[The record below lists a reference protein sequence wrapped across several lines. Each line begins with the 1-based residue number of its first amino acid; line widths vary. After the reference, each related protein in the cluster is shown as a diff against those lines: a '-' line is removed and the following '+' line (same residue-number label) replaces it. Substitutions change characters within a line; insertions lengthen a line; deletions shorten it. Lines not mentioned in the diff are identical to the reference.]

1 MKGTKSF
8 VAVQHELNCVN
19 IRLYK
24 ECYSSDKKGWASED
38 ARNKHEEMLQ
48 KRNEHIKEGE
58 VPLTEQGIWYMVTS
72 EVGVMDGTSARR
84 LGFPTDRSVFR
95 FSGLRWRVEGV
106 KQFWRG
112 VEDMWGVIRAVLNLI
127 LCRCQKFSL
136 PKCQKSSSCFVNS
149 ACEY

>member
-1 MKGTKSF
+1 MHKRSTIGKANRSNLPYVHMKGTKSF

-58 VPLTEQGIWYMVTS
+58 VPLTEQQICEQV
-72 EVGVMDGTSARR
+72 
-84 LGFPTDRSVFR
+84 LGKAY
-95 FSGLRWRVEGV
+95 GYI
-106 KQFWRG
+106 RG
-112 VEDMWGVIRAVLNLI
+112 RGHGRH
-127 LCRCQKFSL
+127 
-136 PKCQKSSSCFVNS
+136 
-149 ACEY
+149 

>member
-95 FSGLRWRVEGV
+95 SGYRSILLMVLWSQMEGRGGEAILERCRGHV
-106 KQFWRG
+106 GSDPSSAKLDSLQMPKVQFTQ
-112 VEDMWGVIRAVLNLI
+112 M
-127 LCRCQKFSL
+127 
-136 PKCQKSSSCFVNS
+136 PK
-149 ACEY
+149 E